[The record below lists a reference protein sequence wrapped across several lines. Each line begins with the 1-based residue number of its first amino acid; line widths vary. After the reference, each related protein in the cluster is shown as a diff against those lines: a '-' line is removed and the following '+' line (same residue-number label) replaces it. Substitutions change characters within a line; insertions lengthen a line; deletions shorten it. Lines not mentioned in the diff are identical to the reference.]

1 LRITKSVVIADI
13 TFVIMKIRAVL
24 VTVTL
29 IITISVM
36 CSAWSIGAGIGARRR
51 RRRMSNS
58 YIALCIAFLCGW
70 FCRWLYE
77 GLNKT
82 GGVK

>member
-1 LRITKSVVIADI
+1 
-13 TFVIMKIRAVL
+13 
-24 VTVTL
+24 
-29 IITISVM
+29 
-36 CSAWSIGAGIGARRR
+36 
-51 RRRMSNS
+51 MSNG